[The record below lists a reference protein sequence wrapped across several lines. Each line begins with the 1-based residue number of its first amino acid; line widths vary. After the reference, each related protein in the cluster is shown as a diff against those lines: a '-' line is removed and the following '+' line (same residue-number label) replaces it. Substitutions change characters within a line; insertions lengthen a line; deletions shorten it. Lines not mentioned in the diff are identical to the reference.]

1 MLKDQL
7 HEHYVYAE
15 PKPVDTVEGGRDES
29 CGCDESL
36 RVTPHLALTSHRHEI
51 RQLKLLIIV
60 IMIHYRL
67 RLI

>member
-1 MLKDQL
+1 MNIMFMQSQSQWTQWK
-7 HEHYVYAE
+7 
-15 PKPVDTVEGGRDES
+15 EGEMKVVGVMKAS
-29 CGCDESL
+29 VS
-36 RVTPHLALTSHRHEI
+36 HLALTSHRHEI